1 MGGVQ
6 SGVQA
11 VHHTTGLPW
20 WATIAVATIGV
31 KVSLLP
37 VVVYQ
42 AGHMDRMRAAWPE
55 IQILRGYL

>member
-31 KVSLLP
+31 KISLLP

-55 IQILRGYL
+55 IQILR